1 MIMSMTNESN
11 PEGRCSERV
20 MARQRASLVIKN
32 RDFTQRRIPC
42 LILDSSKEGF
52 RLGGVHNLRR
62 GQVVELVLGESSPSS
77 ARCRVVW
84 IGKPGSKQEGEVGL
98 ETA

>member
-1 MIMSMTNESN
+1 
-11 PEGRCSERV
+11 

>member
-1 MIMSMTNESN
+1 MTNSPN
-11 PEGRCSERV
+11 PEARHSERV
-20 MARQRASLVIKN
+20 ISRQRASVVIKN
-32 RDFTQRRIPC
+32 LDSSQRRIPC

-52 RLGGVHNLRR
+52 RLGGIHNLRR
-62 GQVVELVLGESSPSS
+62 GQVVELVLGGSSPSS

-84 IGKPGSKQEGEVGL
+84 VGKPGSKQAGEAGL